1 MNPERVEASAKAPS
15 GFSASEP
22 RRGVTGV
29 GTIAAMSYP
38 RRLLTDTESVVR
50 EFRPHWRL
58 LVFPFAWAALFIAAI
73 VLTWRVAPDVEAFD
87 WAVTGIAAIG
97 LIRFGIYPF
106 VSWWFTHYIL
116 TNHRLIR
123 RSGIIARS
131 GKEIPLENINDLSF
145 SQNPLERILRSGDLL
160 IESAGEQGQERFADI
175 PDPEGFQSL
184 VYKVREARS
193 KELSTGHGVEQTDA
207 ASQLERFGALLKEG
221 LISREEY
228 DRKKAEILG
237 SE

>member
-1 MNPERVEASAKAPS
+1 
-15 GFSASEP
+15 
-22 RRGVTGV
+22 
-29 GTIAAMSYP
+29 MSYP

>member
-1 MNPERVEASAKAPS
+1 
-15 GFSASEP
+15 
-22 RRGVTGV
+22 
-29 GTIAAMSYP
+29 MSYP

-73 VLTWRVAPDVEAFD
+73 VLTWRVAPDVDAFD

>member
-1 MNPERVEASAKAPS
+1 MA
-15 GFSASEP
+15 
-22 RRGVTGV
+22 
-29 GTIAAMSYP
+29 YP

-58 LVFPFAWAALFIAAI
+58 LFFPFLWTLLFAVAI
-73 VLTWRVAPDVEAFD
+73 FFTWSVAPDSKLFD
-87 WAVTGIAAIG
+87 WVVTGLALIG
-97 LIRFGIYPF
+97 FIRFGLYPF

-116 TNHRLIR
+116 TNHRLIKR
-123 RSGIIARS
+123 AGIIARA
-131 GKEIPLENINDLSF
+131 GKEIPLENVNDLSF
-145 SQNPLERILRSGDLL
+145 SQNPLERVLRCGDLL

-184 VYKVREARS
+184 VYKVREMRS
-193 KELSTGHGVEQTDA
+193 KELASSHGVERTDT

-221 LISREEY
+221 LITRQEY

-237 SE
+237 SSGERPAKG